1 MTCRQFQEGTCCSKG
16 LYSFPCLFLIFHSHI
31 FCQVDFSAKEYIDAP
46 RGPENPDKFNFQ
58 QHSSRVEKKVDLE
71 VGFRFVEFTRRTGS
85 LLFMQIFRF
94 KFV

>member
-1 MTCRQFQEGTCCSKG
+1 MTCRQFQEATCWA
-16 LYSFPCLFLIFHSHI
+16 LFFSLHFFFVFHSHI

-58 QHSSRVEKKVDLE
+58 QHSSRIEKKVDLE

-85 LLFMQIFRF
+85 FLFMQIFRF
-94 KFV
+94 KFA